1 MDDSLLPRIDMART
15 TMRPAEAQVAAVIL
29 AKPDWT
35 LAASTSQLAEA
46 AGVSPATVV
55 RFCRALGMS
64 GYRELRTELARD
76 LSRRTLELERSSV
89 AEGTITL
96 DDSLTQMIT
105 KIAFHEARTIE
116 NTARAVDADE
126 LEAVASAISI
136 APRTALFGVGSSGL
150 VASDLSEKL
159 ERIGLVCQH
168 HQDTHMQLV
177 HAALCKRPCVAL
189 GISFSGNTQ
198 EVVEALT
205 VAQKHG
211 ATTVAM
217 TGLPDS
223 PVGRLADHVL
233 VTSARETQVRAGAM
247 SSRMAQ
253 LAVVDFLFA
262 RVAQLC
268 MDDLETLLSSTSTAV
283 STHRKSLT

>member
-1 MDDSLLPRIDMART
+1 
-15 TMRPAEAQVAAVIL
+15 
-29 AKPDWT
+29 
-35 LAASTSQLAEA
+35 
-46 AGVSPATVV
+46 
-55 RFCRALGMS
+55 MS

-205 VAQKHG
+205 VAHKHG

-268 MDDLETLLSSTSTAV
+268 MDDLETLLSSTRTAV

>member
-1 MDDSLLPRIDMART
+1 M
-15 TMRPAEAQVAAVIL
+15 
-29 AKPDWT
+29 
-35 LAASTSQLAEA
+35 
-46 AGVSPATVV
+46 
-55 RFCRALGMS
+55 
-64 GYRELRTELARD
+64 
-76 LSRRTLELERSSV
+76 

-116 NTARAVDADE
+116 NTARTVDADE

-205 VAQKHG
+205 VAHKHG

-268 MDDLETLLSSTSTAV
+268 MDDLETLLSSTRTAV

>member
-1 MDDSLLPRIDMART
+1 
-15 TMRPAEAQVAAVIL
+15 
-29 AKPDWT
+29 
-35 LAASTSQLAEA
+35 
-46 AGVSPATVV
+46 
-55 RFCRALGMS
+55 
-64 GYRELRTELARD
+64 
-76 LSRRTLELERSSV
+76 
-89 AEGTITL
+89 
-96 DDSLTQMIT
+96 
-105 KIAFHEARTIE
+105 
-116 NTARAVDADE
+116 
-126 LEAVASAISI
+126 
-136 APRTALFGVGSSGL
+136 
-150 VASDLSEKL
+150 
-159 ERIGLVCQH
+159 
-168 HQDTHMQLV
+168 MQLV

-205 VAQKHG
+205 VAHKHG

-268 MDDLETLLSSTSTAV
+268 MDDLETLLSSTRTAV
-283 STHRKSLT
+283 STYRKSLT

>member
-116 NTARAVDADE
+116 NTARTV
-126 LEAVASAISI
+126 EAVASAISI

-211 ATTVAM
+211 STTVAM

-268 MDDLETLLSSTSTAV
+268 MDDLETLLSSTRTAV
-283 STHRKSLT
+283 STYRKSLT